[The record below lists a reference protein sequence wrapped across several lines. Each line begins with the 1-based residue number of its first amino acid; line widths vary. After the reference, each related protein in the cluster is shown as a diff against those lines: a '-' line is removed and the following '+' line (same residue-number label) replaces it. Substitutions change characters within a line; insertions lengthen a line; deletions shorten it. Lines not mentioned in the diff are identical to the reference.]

1 MDALA
6 EFLYSIPNCS
16 YNQFVNLT
24 ALLNFIINGEMFD
37 IAEQFLEESS
47 DVGNKLAVTYTEDLY
62 KSQDEQVLHGTYQFE
77 NMLLSFV
84 RDGETD
90 KLNAFLT
97 STAKTTHLR
106 EGKLAEAPLR
116 QAKIF

>member
-1 MDALA
+1 M
-6 EFLYSIPNCS
+6 
-16 YNQFVNLT
+16 
-24 ALLNFIINGEMFD
+24 
-37 IAEQFLEESS
+37 
-47 DVGNKLAVTYTEDLY
+47 Y

-116 QAKIF
+116 QAKNLLIGIATMVGKVGSIGG